1 MADAEHDLGST
12 ERAQLASCARGT
24 NLDLDVLERF
34 GRDPATACPHR
45 SVIDCRPTVGS
56 TFRRIVRPVPPFR
69 IATDAFDTD
78 LGKILKVSRE
88 LSRH

>member
-1 MADAEHDLGST
+1 
-12 ERAQLASCARGT
+12 
-24 NLDLDVLERF
+24 
-34 GRDPATACPHR
+34 
-45 SVIDCRPTVGS
+45 VGS